1 MNELFNADT
10 FASMIRISTP
20 LILAAIGGL
29 LCQRAAVFNIA
40 LEGFMLFG
48 AFASIAAVVWSGGS
62 VWFGMLGAMAAGVMM
77 SAIFGLSVIRFKA
90 NAIIAGIAINMFSLG
105 ITAYLLRAVF
115 SVQGRLKPPVI
126 NKLEPID
133 LPLIGKIPF
142 VGEILSRHSIVD
154 YFAIVLVVITFI
166 VLFRTETGLKICAVG
181 ESEDAAR
188 TAGIR
193 PDRIR
198 WQVVL
203 LSGAFSGLAGMYLS
217 TEMVSQFSEN
227 MVQGRGFTAF
237 TAVVFGGAH
246 PIAVWL
252 VTLLFGL
259 ADAIGIRIE
268 LASTGMPS
276 SIIRMFPFVL
286 ALVALT
292 ISSYSEKLHK
302 LGKLGNK
309 AASPKK
315 GRGGEAG

>member
-1 MNELFNADT
+1 MNEFFNADT

-48 AFASIAAVVWSGGS
+48 AFSSIAFVSWFGGS
-62 VWFGMLGAMAAGVMM
+62 VWMGMLGAMLAGLLL
-77 SAIFGLSVIRFKA
+77 SAVFGLSVIRFKA

-115 SVQGRLKPPVI
+115 SVQGRLKPAVI
-126 NKLEPID
+126 HKLEPID
-133 LPLIGKIPF
+133 LPLIGQIPLIGG
-142 VGEILSRHSIVD
+142 VISKHSIVD
-154 YFAIVLVVITFI
+154 YFAILLVVITFI

-237 TAVVFGGAH
+237 TAVVFGAAH

-276 SIIRMFPFVL
+276 SIIRMFPFIL
-286 ALVALT
+286 ALVALA
-292 ISSYSEKLHK
+292 ISSYSEKLRK
-302 LGKLGNK
+302 QGKLSSRDGK
-309 AASPKK
+309 RKSREK
-315 GRGGEAG
+315 EAG